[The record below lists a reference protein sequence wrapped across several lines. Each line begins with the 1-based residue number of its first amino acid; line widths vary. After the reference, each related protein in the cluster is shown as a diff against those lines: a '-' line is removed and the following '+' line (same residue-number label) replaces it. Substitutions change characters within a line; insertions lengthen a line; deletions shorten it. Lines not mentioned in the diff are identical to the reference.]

1 MDVKGHAALVSGGAS
16 GLGKA
21 IATALIEAGAKVAL
35 LDVNEDR
42 TAETAAEIGAF
53 AAPCDVTD
61 ADSTE
66 AAVAKAREANGPARV
81 LVNCAGV
88 GPAKRIVG
96 RDGPMPLEWFANV
109 ININLIGSFNV
120 MRLAAADMS
129 ALDALADGERGIIIN
144 TASVAATEGQIGQAA
159 YSASKGGVAAMT
171 LPAARELA
179 RAGVRVN
186 TISPGLFATP
196 MMFALPEDVQE
207 ALGKSVPFPPRL
219 GTAEEFAALAMHLI
233 SNVMINGEVV
243 RLDGALRMASK

>member
-16 GLGKA
+16 GLGRTTAKA
-21 IATALIEAGAKVAL
+21 LKNAGAKVAL
-35 LDVNEDR
+35 LDINEDQ
-42 TAETAAEIGAF
+42 TASTAAELGAF

-61 ADSTE
+61 AGSTE
-66 AAVAKAREANGPARV
+66 AAVARAREANGAARI

-109 ININLIGSFNV
+109 INVNLIGSFNV

-129 ALDALADGERGIIIN
+129 ALDALADGERGVIIN

-186 TISPGLFATP
+186 PISPGLFATP
-196 MMFALPEDVQE
+196 MMFALPEEVQE
-207 ALGKSVPFPPRL
+207 ALGKSVPFPQRL
-219 GTAEEFAALAMHLI
+219 GTAEEFTALAMHI
-233 SNVMINGEVV
+233 IANVMINGEVV
-243 RLDGALRMASK
+243 RLDGALRMAPK